1 MQLEI
6 LTFCDAA
13 AEYGGR
19 LNILGATDN
28 IVTAALPLKYPNCA
42 VVARLRAARIE
53 EGAHTMRLMI
63 IDADGN
69 PVLNVEGKM
78 EIRFHQGMG
87 GAVNLIIN
95 AQQLE
100 FKEAG
105 EYALEVAVDGIQ
117 VGSSALF
124 VHQRE
129 PAAVQASGPPAANQG
144 GQASDDGTANG
155 GPADAGGSNNG
166 GRRIL

>member
-13 AEYGGR
+13 TEYGGR
-19 LNILGATDN
+19 LNILGATDTL
-28 IVTAALPLKYPNCA
+28 VVPAVPFKYANCA

-63 IDADGN
+63 IDADGQ
-69 PVLNVEGKM
+69 PILNVEGKM

-95 AQQLE
+95 AHQLE

-105 EYALEVAVDGIQ
+105 EYAVEIAVDGIQ
-117 VGSSALF
+117 LGSSALF
-124 VHQRE
+124 IRQHERLPTGGTPPVEQGN
-129 PAAVQASGPPAANQG
+129 PGQTDAPDDNGP
-144 GQASDDGTANG
+144 S
-155 GPADAGGSNNG
+155 AGAGSFNG
-166 GRRIL
+166 GRQII

>member
-13 AEYGGR
+13 VEYSGR

-28 IVTAALPLKYPNCA
+28 IVAAALPLKYPNCA

-53 EGAHTMRLMI
+53 EGTHTMRLMI
-63 IDADGN
+63 IDADGQ
-69 PVLNVEGKM
+69 PILNVEAKM

-95 AQQLE
+95 AHQLE
-100 FKEAG
+100 FKAAG
-105 EYALEVAVDGIQ
+105 EYALELAVDGIQ
-117 VGSSALF
+117 LGSSALF
-124 VHQRE
+124 VRQQER
-129 PAAVQASGPPAANQG
+129 SANQP
-144 GQASDDGTANG
+144 APTDPATRNADDADDGPAN
-155 GPADAGGSNNG
+155 PGSAFNG
-166 GRRIL
+166 GRRII